1 MGLVFFDNLYT
12 VDGLVD
18 SVVDGITDYGPT
30 IVEDLDLPPI
40 FEFRSISMAERILYA
55 SPEKIIEWKHSPFR
69 TIFSL
74 FYGFASHFSE
84 FSHTRQCAKSV
95 EESEASIINL
105 ALPTNPTIGSYS
117 KLIYYMLSHARQ
129 VTYDCAEAFSRELS
143 KLKTYITMHDGSAAI
158 GTVDYWLQ
166 QD

>member
-55 SPEKIIEWKHSPFR
+55 SPEKIVEWKHSP
-69 TIFSL
+69 
-74 FYGFASHFSE
+74 
-84 FSHTRQCAKSV
+84 
-95 EESEASIINL
+95 
-105 ALPTNPTIGSYS
+105 
-117 KLIYYMLSHARQ
+117 
-129 VTYDCAEAFSRELS
+129 
-143 KLKTYITMHDGSAAI
+143 
-158 GTVDYWLQ
+158 
-166 QD
+166 